1 MKNYYKYS
9 ALLLIALFLFS
20 CNKDESFTETET
32 TSEESELTVN
42 AMATIGSGVMM
53 QAFIGMY
60 LLAEHGGILLTVSSK
75 IGAMQE

>member
-53 QAFIGMY
+53 QAFY
-60 LLAEHGGILLTVSSK
+60 WDVPAGGTWWNTVSSK